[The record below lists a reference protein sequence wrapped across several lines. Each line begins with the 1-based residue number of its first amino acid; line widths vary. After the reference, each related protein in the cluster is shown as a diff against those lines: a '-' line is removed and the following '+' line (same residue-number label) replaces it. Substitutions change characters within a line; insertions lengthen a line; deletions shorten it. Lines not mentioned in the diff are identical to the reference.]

1 MIRWKGTAPLHAA
14 LAACLALSGCRDST
28 GFDVD
33 GLRIYGLDGGN
44 NLVEFG
50 TRSPDRVRRRPIT
63 GLQEGETLVGL
74 DFRPAD
80 GRLLGVGSSSRVYF
94 IDTDL
99 SAATA
104 VAGPFVPELGGEAF
118 GVSFDPVSDRIRV
131 HGSEGQNLR
140 LDPAGSVAAVD
151 APLTY
156 APGDPGAI
164 TTPRIT
170 GSAHTPA
177 IPTRL
182 FGIDSNRDALVVLP
196 SADAGVALT
205 VGPLGM
211 NTSDDVGFEITD
223 SREGQIA
230 FVVLS
235 EGRVSRLY
243 QITLA
248 NGELELVGRI
258 ATRTAIRSI
267 AIEPG
272 QNKRP

>member
-1 MIRWKGTAPLHAA
+1 MIRWKGTAPLF
-14 LAACLALSGCRDST
+14 AACLALAGCRDAT

-63 GLQEGETLVGL
+63 GLQEGEILVGL

-80 GRLLGVGSSSRVYF
+80 DRLLGVGSSSRVYF

-104 VAGPFVPELGGEAF
+104 VAGPFVPPLGGEAF
-118 GVSFDPVSDRIRV
+118 GVSIDPVSDRIRV

-140 LDPAGSVAAVD
+140 LAPAGSVAAVD
-151 APLTY
+151 PPLAY

-170 GSAHTPA
+170 GSAHT
-177 IPTRL
+177 IGSPTTL
-182 FGIDSNRDALVVLP
+182 FGIDSNRDALVAIP

-205 VGPLGM
+205 VGPLEM
-211 NTSDDVGFEITD
+211 NTSDDVGFEIAD
-223 SREGQIA
+223 SREGEIA

-235 EGRVSRLY
+235 VGRVSRLY
-243 QITLA
+243 QIALSS
-248 NGELELVGRI
+248 GKLKPVGRI
-258 ATRTAIRSI
+258 ATRTPIRSI
-267 AIEPG
+267 AIKAG
-272 QNKRP
+272 QTARP

>member
-1 MIRWKGTAPLHAA
+1 MIRWKGTAPLI
-14 LAACLALSGCRDST
+14 AACLALAGCRDAT

-63 GLQEGETLVGL
+63 GLQEGEILVGL

-80 GRLLGVGSSSRVYF
+80 DRLLGVGSSSRVYF
-94 IDTDL
+94 IDTNL

-104 VAGPFVPELGGEAF
+104 VAGPFVPPLGGEAF
-118 GVSFDPVSDRIRV
+118 GVSIDPVSDRIRV

-140 LDPAGSVAAVD
+140 LSPAGAVAAVD
-151 APLTY
+151 PPLAY

-164 TTPRIT
+164 TAPRIT
-170 GSAHTPA
+170 GSAHT
-177 IPTRL
+177 IGSPTTL
-182 FGIDSNRDALVVLP
+182 FGIDSNRDVLVVLP
-196 SADAGVALT
+196 SADVGVART
-205 VGPLGM
+205 VGPLEM
-211 NTSDDVGFEITD
+211 NTSDDVGFEITG
-223 SREGQIA
+223 SRDGEIA

-243 QITLA
+243 KITLTS
-248 NGELELVGRI
+248 GKLEPVGRI
-258 ATRTAIRSI
+258 ATRTPIRSI
-267 AIEPG
+267 AIQAG
-272 QNKRP
+272 QTARP

>member
-1 MIRWKGTAPLHAA
+1 MIRWKGSAPLRAA
-14 LAACLALSGCRDST
+14 LAASLALAGCGDAT

-50 TRSPDRVRRRPIT
+50 SRSPDRVRRRPIT
-63 GLQEGETLVGL
+63 GLQEGEILVGL
-74 DFRPAD
+74 DFRAAD
-80 GRLLGVGSSSRVYF
+80 DRLLGVGSSSRLYF

-104 VAGPFVPELGGEAF
+104 VAGPFVPSLGGEAF
-118 GVSFDPVSDRIRV
+118 GVSFNPVSDRMRV

-140 LDPAGSVAAVD
+140 LDPVGSVAAVD
-151 APLTY
+151 PPLTY

-170 GSAHTPA
+170 GSAHT
-177 IPTRL
+177 IGNPTTL
-182 FGIDSNRDALVVLP
+182 YGIDSNRDALVVIP

-223 SREGQIA
+223 SREGEIA

-243 QITLA
+243 RITLST
-248 NGELELVGRI
+248 GEPKLVGRI
-258 ATRTAIRSI
+258 ATRTPIRSI
-267 AIEPG
+267 AIKAH
-272 QNKRP
+272 QTDRP